1 MSSEGSSKYLF
12 FIIVKE
18 LRNSCLPQGSICYIE
33 EMQYVSKI
41 NSEEH
46 MKTLEV
52 KSMRYWVTERT
63 VQVDALQQLT
73 KKEAELL
80 QALDKDKDR
89 FKCFED
95 RKKLDFALSLSKD
108 SPVEVNVR
116 GEWCEGVVR
125 YIGGIKEP
133 ERQHPITGMF
143 FGIELMGRHKG
154 KGGSIDS
161 FGLKFFTCERD
172 CAVFVPFTMVQGAP
186 SKEDSYKNGGD
197 FNHDNNMLSDES
209 NTYLFFIIVQ
219 ELLYSFDHPQG
230 CICYIEENEYLS
242 QVKTENSTTLFVR
255 CVDSRL
261 IKSVVSVDA
270 LQQLTKKE
278 AELLQTLD
286 KDKDRF
292 KCFEDRKELDFALSL
307 SKDSPVEVNVRGE
320 WCEGV
325 VRYIGGIKEP
335 ERQHPITGM
344 FFGIELMGRH
354 KGKGGSNDNFGPNKL
369 FTCERDCAVFVPF
382 TMVRGLPSKLNLGSK
397 CEQNKLS
404 DQSSQYLFF
413 IVVKEPLHSCDT
425 PQGCICC
432 VQKEEYAS
440 KLNSKNMTSLVV
452 TCMNS
457 KLLPKVMSVDAL
469 QEITKEEAEL
479 LQALDKD
486 KDRFKCFEDRK
497 ELDFALSLSEDSPVE
512 VDVNGEWCEGMVR
525 YAGGI
530 TELDRQHPI
539 TGMFFGIE
547 LKEKHKG
554 KGQTDG
560 TYRGKKYFA
569 CGRDCGVFVPFT
581 RLRDSAP
588 KPLDPLLPWKGVSG
602 YQEEPLVVGE
612 RVTFFTDDD
621 RGRHGIVMGLEKK
634 QGMVYVLVS
643 TDTHEKGEDGSP
655 LSIPLQCVI
664 KEELLSPDRLEP
676 CMTPNVEDVTFSLGS
691 MVEVKLFEGRTAYG
705 TIRWIGTLPGYD
717 GIRAGLEL
725 EEDIGVS
732 DGTFKNKRFFQC
744 PYKRGL
750 FVRLASCRKDTRF
763 LSAAP
768 PDAAVSER
776 NGDRGADE
784 LVPGRVA
791 PLTSDKVLKMLMGDM
806 KGIQGHCNSCYMDSA
821 LFSLFSCSSVL
832 DSLLFMSVPQ
842 EDAQIQN
849 ILLQEIVNPL
859 RTKGFVSEKSMMKL
873 RKKLQ
878 SSGHCPTFTTDEKDP
893 EEFLTLLMSD
903 ILRLEPLLKL
913 STGKKVQESYYYQIF
928 LDQNHSLVLPTVRQ
942 LLEHS
947 FWSNSLRLAE
957 VPACL
962 ILQMPRFGKTFKMF
976 NKIIPTLE
984 LDISDLLLDN
994 PQECILCGQLAELEC
1009 NNCFV
1014 DDTFGNTGF
1023 KQLCGKCSLQV
1034 HSHPKRSSHK
1044 PSHLRIPDGF
1054 RPSAIPPKEK
1064 LQLFAVLCIET
1075 SHYVSFVR
1083 HGRCPED
1090 WVFFD
1095 SMADRQGDQDGYN
1108 IPRVQAC
1115 PEVARYLEMP
1125 LGELAALNPRDME
1138 GVAKRLFCDAYMY
1151 LYESPRMGLY
1161 H

>member
-664 KEELLSPDRLEP
+664 KEELLSPDR
-676 CMTPNVEDVTFSLGS
+676 
-691 MVEVKLFEGRTAYG
+691 
-705 TIRWIGTLPGYD
+705 
-717 GIRAGLEL
+717 
-725 EEDIGVS
+725 
-732 DGTFKNKRFFQC
+732 
-744 PYKRGL
+744 
-750 FVRLASCRKDTRF
+750 
-763 LSAAP
+763 
-768 PDAAVSER
+768 
-776 NGDRGADE
+776 GADE